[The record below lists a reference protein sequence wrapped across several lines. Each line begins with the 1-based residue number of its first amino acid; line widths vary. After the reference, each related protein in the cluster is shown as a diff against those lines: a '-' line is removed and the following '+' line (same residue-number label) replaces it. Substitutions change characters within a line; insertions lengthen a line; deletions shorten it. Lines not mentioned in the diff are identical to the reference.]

1 MHVAVVAGET
11 SGDQLGSGVL
21 ASLRGLVGDLR
32 ITGVGGS
39 AMAAQGLESLHA
51 MEDISLMGLDG
62 VTEKVCKAIRIRNA
76 LFKTFLDDPPDVFL
90 GIDIP
95 DFNISLE
102 QKLKA
107 HRIPT
112 AHLVSPTVWA
122 WRSYRIRKI
131 RKAVDRMLV
140 LFPFEETFY
149 RSHGVSAKFVGHPAA
164 DEIDQITRK
173 QAREKLAG
181 EGLQVDRTT
190 IALLPGSRRSE
201 IDRLGRLF
209 LDTAERITQANSQI
223 QFILPVASTAVVEQL
238 RELVDE
244 HKGGS
249 NVCLTEQ
256 NARLAI
262 AAADVGLIA
271 SGTAALEAALL
282 VRPIVVA
289 YKVSRLSYLL
299 ARLFAKVRHVS
310 MPNHLTEEP
319 MVKEFLQGNAN
330 VDNLNGE
337 IQRLLTDC
345 LYRRQIEQAF
355 QGLAG
360 MLRNNANDEI
370 AKELVYMTD

>member
-1 MHVAVVAGET
+1 MHLAVVAGET

-32 ITGVGGS
+32 VTGVGGS

-62 VTEKVCKAIRIRNA
+62 VTEKIFRAIRIRNS

-102 QKLKA
+102 QRLKA

-131 RKAVDRMLV
+131 RKAVDRMMV

-149 RSHGVSAKFVGHPAA
+149 RSQGVSAKFVGHPAA

-181 EGLQVDRTT
+181 EGIQVDRTT

-201 IDRLGRLF
+201 IDKLGRLF

-238 RELVDE
+238 RDLVDKY
-244 HKGGS
+244 KGGS

-282 VRPIVVA
+282 VRPIGVA
-289 YKVSRLSYLL
+289 YKVSQLSYLL

-310 MPNHLTEEP
+310 MPNHLTEAP

-330 VDNLNGE
+330 VDNLYGE
-337 IQRLLTDC
+337 IQHLLTDC
-345 LYRRQIEQAF
+345 LYRGQIEHAF

-360 MLRNNANDEI
+360 MLRNNANDTI
-370 AKELVYMTD
+370 AKELVSMTD

>member
-62 VTEKVCKAIRIRNA
+62 VTEKVCRAIRIRNA

-201 IDRLGRLF
+201 IDKLGRLF

-238 RELVDE
+238 RELVDG

-299 ARLFAKVRHVS
+299 ARLFARVRHVS

-319 MVKEFLQGNAN
+319 MVKEFLQGDAN

-345 LYRRQIEQAF
+345 LYRRQIEHAF

>member
-1 MHVAVVAGET
+1 MHLAVVAGET

-32 ITGVGGS
+32 VTGVGGS

-62 VTEKVCKAIRIRNA
+62 VTEKIFRAIRIRNS

-102 QKLKA
+102 QRLKA

-131 RKAVDRMLV
+131 RKAVDRMMV

-181 EGLQVDRTT
+181 EGIQVDRTT

-201 IDRLGRLF
+201 IDKLGRLF

-238 RELVDE
+238 RDLVDKY
-244 HKGGS
+244 KGGS

-330 VDNLNGE
+330 VDNLYGE
-337 IQRLLTDC
+337 IQHLLTDC
-345 LYRRQIEQAF
+345 LYRGQIEHAF

-360 MLRNNANDEI
+360 MLRNNANDTI
-370 AKELVYMTD
+370 AKELVSMTD

>member
-32 ITGVGGS
+32 VTGVGGS
-39 AMAAQGLESLHA
+39 AMATQGLKSMHA

-62 VTEKVCKAIRIRNA
+62 VTEKLLRAIRIRRS
-76 LFKTFLDDPPDVFL
+76 LFNTFVDDPPDVFL

-102 QKLKA
+102 QRLKA

-131 RKAVDRMLV
+131 RRAVDRMMV

-164 DEIDQITRK
+164 DEIEQITRK
-173 QAREKLAG
+173 EAREKFTG
-181 EGLQVDRTT
+181 EGVQVDRTT

-201 IDRLGRLF
+201 IDNLGRLF
-209 LDTAERITQANSQI
+209 LDTAERITQANSEI
-223 QFILPVASTAVVEQL
+223 QFILPVASISVVEQL
-238 RELVDE
+238 RDLVDE
-244 HKGGS
+244 YKGGS
-249 NVCLTEQ
+249 NIVVTEQ
-256 NARLAI
+256 DARLAI

-282 VRPIVVA
+282 VRPMVVA

-299 ARLFAKVRHVS
+299 AKLFAKVRHVS
-310 MPNHLTEEP
+310 MPNHLTDEP

-330 VDNLNGE
+330 VDNLYGE
-337 IQRLLTDC
+337 IQRLLTDP
-345 LYRRQIEQAF
+345 LYRSQIEHAF
-355 QGLAG
+355 RGLTG
-360 MLRNNANDEI
+360 MLRNNASDTI

>member
-1 MHVAVVAGET
+1 MHVAVVAGAT

-201 IDRLGRLF
+201 IDKLGRLF

-299 ARLFAKVRHVS
+299 ARLFARVRHVS

-319 MVKEFLQGNAN
+319 MVKEFLQGDAN

-345 LYRRQIEQAF
+345 LYRRQIEHAF

>member
-32 ITGVGGS
+32 VTGVGGS

-102 QKLKA
+102 QRLKA
-107 HRIPT
+107 QRIPT

-131 RKAVDRMLV
+131 RKAVDRMMV

-181 EGLQVDRTT
+181 EGIQVDRTT

-201 IDRLGRLF
+201 IDKLGRLF

-238 RELVDE
+238 RDLVDKY
-244 HKGGS
+244 KGGS

-330 VDNLNGE
+330 VDNLYGE
-337 IQRLLTDC
+337 IQHLLTDC
-345 LYRRQIEQAF
+345 LYRGQIEHAF

-360 MLRNNANDEI
+360 MLRNNANDTI
-370 AKELVYMTD
+370 AKELVSMTD

>member
-1 MHVAVVAGET
+1 
-11 SGDQLGSGVL
+11 
-21 ASLRGLVGDLR
+21 
-32 ITGVGGS
+32 
-39 AMAAQGLESLHA
+39 
-51 MEDISLMGLDG
+51 
-62 VTEKVCKAIRIRNA
+62 
-76 LFKTFLDDPPDVFL
+76 LDDPPDVFL

-102 QKLKA
+102 QRLKA

-131 RKAVDRMLV
+131 RKAVDRMMV

-149 RSHGVSAKFVGHPAA
+149 RSQGVSAKFVGHPAA

-181 EGLQVDRTT
+181 EGIQVDRTT

-201 IDRLGRLF
+201 IDKLGRLF

-238 RELVDE
+238 RDLVDKY
-244 HKGGS
+244 KGGS

-330 VDNLNGE
+330 VDNLYGE
-337 IQRLLTDC
+337 IQHLLTDC
-345 LYRRQIEQAF
+345 LYRGQIEHAF

-360 MLRNNANDEI
+360 MLRNNANDTI
-370 AKELVYMTD
+370 AKELVSMTD

>member
-1 MHVAVVAGET
+1 MHLAVVAGET

-32 ITGVGGS
+32 VTGVGGS
-39 AMAAQGLESLHA
+39 AMAAQGLESMHA
-51 MEDISLMGLDG
+51 MEDISLLGLDG
-62 VTEKVCKAIRIRNA
+62 VTEKIVRAIRIRNS

-102 QKLKA
+102 QRLKA

-131 RKAVDRMLV
+131 RKAVDRMMV

-149 RSHGVSAKFVGHPAA
+149 RSQGVSAKFVGHPAA

-181 EGLQVDRTT
+181 EGIQVDRTT

-201 IDRLGRLF
+201 IDKLGRLF

-238 RELVDE
+238 RDLVDKY
-244 HKGGS
+244 KGGS

-330 VDNLNGE
+330 VDNLYGE
-337 IQRLLTDC
+337 IQHLLTDC
-345 LYRRQIEQAF
+345 LYRGQIEHAF

-360 MLRNNANDEI
+360 MLRNNANDTI
-370 AKELVYMTD
+370 AKELVSMTD

>member
-21 ASLRGLVGDLR
+21 AALRGLVGDLR
-32 ITGVGGS
+32 VTGVGGS

-62 VTEKVCKAIRIRNA
+62 ATEKIFRAIRIRNS

-102 QKLKA
+102 QRLKA

-131 RKAVDRMLV
+131 RKAVDRMMV

-181 EGLQVDRTT
+181 EGIQVDRTT

-201 IDRLGRLF
+201 IDKLGRLF

-238 RELVDE
+238 RDLVDKY
-244 HKGGS
+244 KGGS
-249 NVCLTEQ
+249 NVCLTDQ

-271 SGTAALEAALL
+271 SGTAALEAALQ

-330 VDNLNGE
+330 VDNLYGE
-337 IQRLLTDC
+337 IQHLLTDC
-345 LYRRQIEQAF
+345 LYRGQIEHAF

-360 MLRNNANDEI
+360 MLRNNANDTI
-370 AKELVYMTD
+370 AKELVSMTD

>member
-21 ASLRGLVGDLR
+21 ASLRGLVGNLR
-32 ITGVGGS
+32 VTGVGGN
-39 AMAAQGLESLHA
+39 AMATQGLESLHA

-62 VTEKVCKAIRIRNA
+62 VTEKLLRAIRIRRS
-76 LFKTFLDDPPDVFL
+76 LFNTFLDDPPDVFL

-102 QKLKA
+102 QRLKA

-131 RKAVDRMLV
+131 RRAVDRMMV

-149 RSHGVSAKFVGHPAA
+149 RSQGVSAKFVGHPAA
-164 DEIDQITRK
+164 DEIEQITRK
-173 QAREKLAG
+173 QAREKFTG
-181 EGLQVDRTT
+181 EGVQVDRTT

-201 IDRLGRLF
+201 IDNLGRLF
-209 LDTAERITQANSQI
+209 LETAERITQANSDI
-223 QFILPVASTAVVEQL
+223 QFILPVASTSVVEQL
-238 RELVDE
+238 RDLVDKY
-244 HKGGS
+244 KGGS
-249 NVCLTEQ
+249 NVFLTEQ

-262 AAADVGLIA
+262 AASDVGLIA

-282 VRPIVVA
+282 VRPMVVA

-299 ARLFAKVRHVS
+299 ARLFAKARHVS

-330 VDNLNGE
+330 VDNLSGE
-337 IQRLLTDC
+337 IQRLLTDR
-345 LYRRQIEQAF
+345 LYREQIEHAF
-355 QGLAG
+355 QGLTG
-360 MLRNNANDEI
+360 MLRNNASDTI

>member
-32 ITGVGGS
+32 ITGVGGI

-201 IDRLGRLF
+201 IDKLGRLF

-299 ARLFAKVRHVS
+299 ARLFARVRHVS

-319 MVKEFLQGNAN
+319 MVKEFLQGDAN

-345 LYRRQIEQAF
+345 LYRRQIEHAF

>member
-1 MHVAVVAGET
+1 M
-11 SGDQLGSGVL
+11 
-21 ASLRGLVGDLR
+21 
-32 ITGVGGS
+32 
-39 AMAAQGLESLHA
+39 
-51 MEDISLMGLDG
+51 
-62 VTEKVCKAIRIRNA
+62 
-76 LFKTFLDDPPDVFL
+76 
-90 GIDIP
+90 
-95 DFNISLE
+95 
-102 QKLKA
+102 
-107 HRIPT
+107 
-112 AHLVSPTVWA
+112 
-122 WRSYRIRKI
+122 
-131 RKAVDRMLV
+131 V

-164 DEIDQITRK
+164 DEIDQISRK
-173 QAREKLAG
+173 QAREKFAG
-181 EGLQVDRTT
+181 EGIQVDRTT

-201 IDRLGRLF
+201 IDKLGRLF

-238 RELVDE
+238 RDLVDKY
-244 HKGGS
+244 KGGS

-330 VDNLNGE
+330 VDNLYGE
-337 IQRLLTDC
+337 IQHLLTDC
-345 LYRRQIEQAF
+345 LYRGQIEHAF

-360 MLRNNANDEI
+360 TLRNNANDTI
-370 AKELVYMTD
+370 AKELVSMTD

>member
-62 VTEKVCKAIRIRNA
+62 FTEKIFRAIRIRNS

-102 QKLKA
+102 QRLKA

-131 RKAVDRMLV
+131 RKAVDRMMV

-164 DEIDQITRK
+164 DEIDQISRK
-173 QAREKLAG
+173 QAREKFAG
-181 EGLQVDRTT
+181 EGIQVDRTT

-201 IDRLGRLF
+201 IDKLGRLF

-238 RELVDE
+238 RDLVDKY
-244 HKGGS
+244 KGGS

-330 VDNLNGE
+330 VDNLYGE
-337 IQRLLTDC
+337 IQHLLTDC
-345 LYRRQIEQAF
+345 LYRGQIEHAF

-360 MLRNNANDEI
+360 MLRNNANDTI
-370 AKELVYMTD
+370 AKELVSMTD

>member
-11 SGDQLGSGVL
+11 SGDQLGGGVL
-21 ASLRGLVGDLR
+21 ASLRGLVGDLK
-32 ITGVGGS
+32 ITGVGGN
-39 AMAAQGLESLHA
+39 AMAAQGLKSLHA

-62 VTEKVCKAIRIRNA
+62 VTEKLLKAIRIRKS
-76 LFKTFLDDPPDVFL
+76 LFNTFLNDPPDVFL

-102 QKLKA
+102 ERLKA

-131 RKAVDRMLV
+131 RRSVDRMMV

-149 RSHGVSAKFVGHPAA
+149 RLHGVSAKFVGHPAA

-173 QAREKLAG
+173 QAREKLTG
-181 EGLQVDRTT
+181 EGLEVDRTT
-190 IALLPGSRRSE
+190 VALLPGSRRSE
-201 IDRLGRLF
+201 IDSLGRLF
-209 LDTAERITQANSQI
+209 LDTAERLAQVNAEI
-223 QFILPVASTAVVEQL
+223 QFILPVANTSVAQQL
-238 RELVDE
+238 RDLVDT
-244 HKGGS
+244 HKGGQ
-249 NVCLTEQ
+249 NVFLTEQ

-282 VRPIVVA
+282 ARPMVVA

-310 MPNHLTEEP
+310 MPNHLTAEP
-319 MVKEFLQGNAN
+319 MVKEFLQDDAN
-330 VDNLNGE
+330 VDNLCGE
-337 IQRLLTDC
+337 IQLVLTDKI
-345 LYRRQIEQAF
+345 YREKIEHAF
-355 QGLAG
+355 QGLTG
-360 MLRNNANDEI
+360 MLRNNASDTI
-370 AKELVYMTD
+370 AKELIYMTD

>member
-1 MHVAVVAGET
+1 MHLAVVAGET

-32 ITGVGGS
+32 VTGVGGS

-62 VTEKVCKAIRIRNA
+62 VTEKIFRAIRIRNS

-102 QKLKA
+102 QRLKA

-131 RKAVDRMLV
+131 RKAVDRMMV

-149 RSHGVSAKFVGHPAA
+149 RSQGVSAKFVGHPAA

-181 EGLQVDRTT
+181 EGIQVDRTT

-201 IDRLGRLF
+201 IDKLGRLF

-238 RELVDE
+238 RDLVDKY
-244 HKGGS
+244 KGGS

-299 ARLFAKVRHVS
+299 ARLFAKVRPVS

-330 VDNLNGE
+330 VDNLYGE
-337 IQRLLTDC
+337 IQHLLTDC
-345 LYRRQIEQAF
+345 LYRGQIEHAF

-360 MLRNNANDEI
+360 MLRNNANDTI
-370 AKELVYMTD
+370 AKELVSMTD

>member
-11 SGDQLGSGVL
+11 SGDQLGGGVL
-21 ASLRGLVGDLR
+21 ASLRGLVGNLR

-51 MEDISLMGLDG
+51 MDDISLMGLDG
-62 VTEKVCKAIRIRNA
+62 VTEKVFKAIQIRNA

-102 QKLKA
+102 QRLKA

-131 RKAVDRMLV
+131 RKAVDRMMV

-149 RSHGVSAKFVGHPAA
+149 RSQGVSAKFVGHPAA

-181 EGLQVDRTT
+181 EGIQVDRTT

-201 IDRLGRLF
+201 IDKLGRLF

-238 RELVDE
+238 RDLVDKY
-244 HKGGS
+244 KGGS

-330 VDNLNGE
+330 VDNLYGE
-337 IQRLLTDC
+337 IQHLLTDC
-345 LYRRQIEQAF
+345 LYRGQIEHAF

-360 MLRNNANDEI
+360 MLRNNANDTI
-370 AKELVYMTD
+370 AKELVSMTD

>member
-201 IDRLGRLF
+201 IDKLGRLF

-299 ARLFAKVRHVS
+299 ARLFATVRHVS

-345 LYRRQIEQAF
+345 LYRRKIEQAF